1 MVPVV
6 QRLEQISGE
15 IANTGY
21 GILTRLQF
29 LHRPLS
35 QVVTT
40 VVRTQCSVSVQTEIP
55 GLVSSLTVSPPHC
68 RALLHTPVYEKVGC
82 SDLLIPCYTQPS
94 SGSLQHSSS
103 AGG

>member
-1 MVPVV
+1 MVPVA

-82 SDLLIPCYTQPS
+82 SDLVIPCYTQPS
-94 SGSLQHSSS
+94 SSSLQHSSS